1 MVKVGDSATNLCVSA
16 VMTTVPPS
24 LGSGGS
30 QDGSQVGGL
39 SLVTATGSLGH
50 GSLGRGG
57 SLSRGSLQANRGS
70 IVSTVSSLVV
80 GPANKQST
88 STLASMAG
96 LLWDTTA
103 GLGRLDPRD
112 RDGLSEGSASSKD
125 REWSGR
131 EPSLHGGRDGG
142 SIHSGREGSLHS
154 GREPSLHS
162 GREPSLHS
170 MRESSLHSGR
180 ESSLHGARESFHSGR
195 EASLHGGREGSLPS
209 GEKRSRQGLSSGSR
223 STPSSSL
230 STPARD
236 VAPAVPS
243 GAREAHQ
250 REAAWDGASP
260 REDCTTLQED
270 PEEKFTTP
278 PPPDRH
284 IQRVRVRRGR
294 GLPGL
299 AAHSVGVTRCMTPVN
314 IYYMLS

>member
-1 MVKVGDSATNLCVSA
+1 MCCVILT
-16 VMTTVPPS
+16 VLTTVPAS

-96 LLWDTTA
+96 LLWDTTT

-131 EPSLHGGRDGG
+131 EPSVHGGRDGG

-180 ESSLHGARESFHSGR
+180 EPSLHGGRESFHSGR
-195 EASLHGGREGSLPS
+195 DASLPGGRDGSLPS
-209 GEKRSRQGLSSGSR
+209 GEKRTTRQGLASGSR

-243 GAREAHQ
+243 GPREAHM
-250 REAAWDGASP
+250 REGVWDGASP

-278 PPPDRH
+278 PPPDRQH
-284 IQRVRVRRGR
+284 IQRVRV
-294 GLPGL
+294 
-299 AAHSVGVTRCMTPVN
+299 STTTTTTTTMEGVTVN
-314 IYYMLS
+314 NDDDLMYSGSVHHDLNFVV